1 MEIEAYIINKL
12 TGETRG
18 VFLLEN
24 YNNRVVW
31 RFSRYVDANVTRTV
45 MKSNQNIIEAV
56 RNVQSGWPLI
66 LPFKE
71 KDLEWK

>member
-1 MEIEAYIINKL
+1 MKIEAYIINKL

-31 RFSRYVDANVTRTV
+31 RFSKYVDADVTRTV
-45 MKSNQNIIEAV
+45 MKNNEQIIEAV
-56 RNVQSGWPLI
+56 RNVRSGWPLI
-66 LPFKE
+66 LPFEE